1 MTSKLT
7 PATFLRPSLTAGF
20 WIHRSA
26 APVVLGGLAVL
37 CGLTADIAVGAI
49 LPPPAILPSPASRV
63 ASVPSTSAGV
73 DQRASAPNSS
83 SASTN
88 GSADQKSSSGKS
100 VHSDPAVAQAGEW
113 PRWRGADGT
122 GVSKETGWSTSWPK
136 EGPTQLW
143 KASVGIGFSSFAVA
157 QGRAYT
163 LGNAASNDTVFCFDA
178 VTGKELWKHSYP
190 SQLDPNYYEGGPS
203 STPTVDG
210 QRVFTVSK
218 HGNLFCFDASTGK
231 VFWQKNLFE
240 ELGATKPDW
249 GFAGSPL
256 VEGNLLLLNA
266 GGAGTALS
274 KTDGSVV
281 WNSGTNVAGY
291 ATPVPYGSG
300 ADRAAAIFSGN
311 ALLGVRVADG
321 RELWRHPWVEEFN
334 LNAADP
340 IFTTPNSVFISSYT
354 RGSALLRLGETGVS
368 EVWTNK
374 NMAVGFNS
382 CVLINGHLYGVHG
395 TADGPEKEV
404 RCVDAATGELK
415 WKQEKFGLGSITA
428 ADGKLIL
435 LSERGELFVAE
446 ASPVAFKPLA
456 RAQVLG
462 GKCWTTPV
470 LASGRIYCRNAKG
483 NVVCLDVQ
491 GSESDPSV
499 LRVLAREPKNSAE

>member
-1 MTSKLT
+1 MTMKTTSIPSLRFAHSLGNHLRRSAMPSILGVQAALFTLATYVAVGAAWHPNPAQVYLT
-7 PATFLRPSLTAGF
+7 PAPGTGRGQLAAAAVTKNPNGS
-20 WIHRSA
+20 SA
-26 APVVLGGLAVL
+26 
-37 CGLTADIAVGAI
+37 T
-49 LPPPAILPSPASRV
+49 SE
-63 ASVPSTSAGV
+63 PSTSQV
-73 DQRASAPNSS
+73 N
-83 SASTN
+83 
-88 GSADQKSSSGKS
+88 
-100 VHSDPAVAQAGEW
+100 EW

-122 GVSKETGWSTSWPK
+122 GVSKETAWTTNWPK

-157 QGRAYT
+157 QGRVYT

-190 SQLDPNYYEGGPS
+190 AQLEPNYYEGGPS
-203 STPTVDG
+203 ATPTVDG
-210 QRVFTVSK
+210 QRVFTFSK
-218 HGNLFCFDASTGK
+218 HGNLFCLEASTGK
-231 VFWQKNLFE
+231 VIWQKNLTE
-240 ELGATKPDW
+240 ELGVAKPDW
-249 GFAGSPL
+249 GFAGSPV

-281 WNSGTNVAGY
+281 WTSNTNVAGY
-291 ATPVPYGSG
+291 ATPVLYGSG
-300 ADRAAAIFSGN
+300 AGRAAAVFSGN

-321 RELWRHPWVEEFN
+321 RELWRRPWVEEFN
-334 LNAADP
+334 LNSADP
-340 IFTTPNSVFISSYT
+340 IFTASDSVFISSYT
-354 RGSALLRLGETGVS
+354 RGSAVLRFSETGVS

-382 CVLINGHLYGVHG
+382 CVLVNGHLYGVHG

-404 RCVDAATGELK
+404 RCVDATTGELK
-415 WKQEKFGLGSITA
+415 WKQEKFGLGSVTA

-456 RAQVLG
+456 RAQVMG

-470 LASGRIYCRNAKG
+470 LANGRIYCRNAKG
-483 NVVCLDVQ
+483 NVVCLDVR
-491 GSESDPSV
+491 GSESNSSA
-499 LRVLAREPKNSAE
+499 LRVLAREPKKSAE